1 MKIAMTSKGKD
12 LEAEVDTRFGRCV
25 YFLIVDP
32 DTMEF
37 EAMENE
43 SASASGGAGPQA
55 AQAISE
61 KGVNVLITGNV
72 GPNAYQA
79 LEASGI
85 KILTGSN
92 GRIKDMIQ
100 KFKNGELDEAGG
112 ANVGSHAGM
121 GGRR

>member
-12 LEAEVDTRFGRCV
+12 LESEVDTRFGRCV
-25 YFLIVDP
+25 YFIIVDP

-37 EAMENE
+37 EAVSNE
-43 SASASGGAGPQA
+43 SANASGGAGPQA
-55 AQAISE
+55 AQAISK
-61 KGVNVLITGNV
+61 KGVEVLITGNV

-79 LEASGI
+79 LEAAGI
-85 KILTGSN
+85 RVLTGSN
-92 GRIKDMIQ
+92 GIIKDMIQ
-100 KFKNGELDEAGG
+100 KFKNGELEEANS

>member
-1 MKIAMTSKGKD
+1 MKIAMTSKGND

-37 EAMENE
+37 EAMSNE

-61 KGVNVLITGNV
+61 KGVEVLITGNV
-72 GPNAYQA
+72 GPKAFVA
-79 LEASGI
+79 LEAGRVAVYI
-85 KILTGSN
+85 GATGTVEEAL
-92 GRIKDMIQ
+92 
-100 KFKNGELDEAGG
+100 GELKQGTLRLADG
-112 ANVGSHAGM
+112 ANVDGHWT
-121 GGRR
+121 